1 MTTFAIK
8 LRHVVLLLWLGLYAQ
23 WVGAAPNIEHWL
35 APSGARVFFVEN
47 HDLPMLDVQID
58 FDAGSVRDPEA
69 KPGVASLTSGLL
81 DLGVQDMDETQ
92 IANRLADLGAMLS
105 GGADVDRA
113 SLRLRTLSA
122 DANRLPALALMC
134 SVLVSPQFP
143 AEVFAREQARTIAA
157 LKEASI
163 RPENIVAKAFWN
175 LMYPAHPYGW
185 DVSPESVASIT
196 RDDLVEFHQQHYTAK
211 RASVTVV
218 GDVSREQAEIL
229 VQDLTAD
236 LPLGAAGEPDVPQA
250 RPLTAPIEQRI
261 AHPATQAHVL
271 LGLPAIKRGDPDF
284 FPLVVGNYTLGGGG
298 FVSRLMKEV
307 REKRGLA
314 YSVSSHFMP
323 LSLQGPFQISL
334 QTKKA
339 QADEALGVVRDVL
352 RRFVAEGPSDAELRA
367 AKQNLVGSFPLR
379 LDSNGKILDNVALIG
394 FHGLPLDYLDRYA
407 ENVEK
412 VTVAE
417 IKAAFARH
425 VSPGR
430 MVTVVVGGEQ

>member
-1 MTTFAIK
+1 MTTSAIK
-8 LRHVVLLLWLGLYAQ
+8 LRHVFLLLWLGLYAQ
-23 WVGAAPNIEHWL
+23 WVGATPKIEHWV

-47 HDLPMLDVQID
+47 HDLPMLDVQVD
-58 FDAGSVRDPEA
+58 FDAGSVRDPED
-69 KPGVASLTSGLL
+69 KPGVASLTSSLL
-81 DLGVQDMDETQ
+81 DLGVQGMDETQ

-105 GGADVDRA
+105 GGADIDRA

-122 DANRLPALALMC
+122 DDNRIPALALMR

-143 AEVFAREQARTIAA
+143 VEVFEREKARTIAA

-163 RPENIVAKAFWN
+163 RPENIAAKTFWN
-175 LMYPAHPYGW
+175 LMYPAHPYGRNI
-185 DVSPESVASIT
+185 SPESVTLIG
-196 RDDLVEFHQQHYTAK
+196 RDDLVDFHRQHYTAK

-218 GDVSREQAEIL
+218 GDVLREQAEIL
-229 VQDLTAD
+229 AQDLTAA
-236 LPLGAAGEPDVPQA
+236 LPPDVAGDSDVA
-250 RPLTAPIEQRI
+250 RTQPLTEPVERRI
-261 AHPATQAHVL
+261 AHQAAQAHVL
-271 LGLPAIKRGDPDF
+271 IGWPAIKRGDPDF

-323 LSLQGPFQISL
+323 LSQLGPFEISL
-334 QTKKA
+334 KTKKA
-339 QADEALGVVRDVL
+339 QADEALDVVREVL
-352 RRFVAEGPSDAELRA
+352 QRFVVEGPNEAELCA

-394 FHGLPLDYLDRYA
+394 FHRLPLDYLDRYA
-407 ENVEK
+407 EDVEK
-412 VTVAE
+412 VTAAE

-430 MVTVVVGGEQ
+430 MVTVVVGSER

>member
-23 WVGAAPNIEHWL
+23 WVGAAPKIEHWL

-58 FDAGSVRDPEA
+58 FDAGSVRDPGA
-69 KPGVASLTSGLL
+69 KPGVASLASGLL

-122 DANRLPALALMC
+122 DANRLPAPALMR

-143 AEVFAREQARTIAA
+143 AEVFAREQARAAAA
-157 LKEASI
+157 LKRATI
-163 RPENIVAKAFWN
+163 RPENIAAKAFWN

-218 GDVSREQAEIL
+218 GDVSREQAENL
-229 VQDLTAD
+229 AA
-236 LPLGAAGEPDVPQA
+236 AAGASLASGVSKH
-250 RPLTAPIEQRI
+250 LSI
-261 AHPATQAHVL
+261 
-271 LGLPAIKRGDPDF
+271 
-284 FPLVVGNYTLGGGG
+284 LVVG
-298 FVSRLMKEV
+298 
-307 REKRGLA
+307 EKAGSKL
-314 YSVSSHFMP
+314 
-323 LSLQGPFQISL
+323 
-334 QTKKA
+334 KKA
-339 QADEALGVVRDVL
+339 QALETVEIWT
-352 RRFVAEGPSDAELRA
+352 EGEFL
-367 AKQNLVGSFPLR
+367 
-379 LDSNGKILDNVALIG
+379 
-394 FHGLPLDYLDRYA
+394 
-407 ENVEK
+407 EK
-412 VTVAE
+412 VA
-417 IKAAFARH
+417 
-425 VSPGR
+425 
-430 MVTVVVGGEQ
+430 

>member
-8 LRHVVLLLWLGLYAQ
+8 RHHVLLLLWLGLYAQ
-23 WVGAAPNIEHWL
+23 WIGAAPKIEHWL

-81 DLGVQDMDETQ
+81 DLGVQGMDETQ

-105 GGADVDRA
+105 GGADIDRA

-122 DANRLPALALMC
+122 DDNRLPALALMR

-143 AEVFAREQARTIAA
+143 VEVFEREKARTIAA

-163 RPENIVAKAFWN
+163 RPENIASKAFWN
-175 LMYPAHPYGW
+175 LMYPEHPYGR
-185 DVSPESVASIT
+185 DISPESVASIA
-196 RDDLVEFHQQHYTAK
+196 RDDLADFHRLHYTAK

-229 VQDLTAD
+229 VQELTAD
-236 LPLGAAGEPDVPQA
+236 LTSGEAVEASVPLAT
-250 RPLTAPIEQRI
+250 PLTGPVERRI
-261 AHPATQAHVL
+261 AHQATQAHVL
-271 LGLPAIKRGDPDF
+271 IGLPALKRGDPDF

-334 QTKKA
+334 QTKKE
-339 QADEALGVVRDVL
+339 QANEALGVAREVL
-352 RRFVAEGPSDAELRA
+352 QRFITSGPSEAELRA